1 MNMQQMLMQEQKMQ
15 RELAKAQAQL
25 AEKEFTVSKG
35 GAVTVVLKGDK
46 TVVSVSVDEDA
57 FDKDNKEM
65 VEEMIVLAINEAQ
78 EKIDEESEAINEK
91 ITGRPG
97 GLGF

>member
-1 MNMQQMLMQEQKMQ
+1 MNMQQMLMQAQKMQ

-25 AEKEFTVSKG
+25 AEKEFTVS
-35 GAVTVVLKGDK
+35 KGDK

-65 VEEMIVLAINEAQ
+65 VEEMVVLAINEAQ

>member
-1 MNMQQMLMQEQKMQ
+1 MNMQQMLMQAQKMQ

-46 TVVSVSVDEDA
+46 TIVSISIDEDA

-65 VEEMIVLAINEAQ
+65 IEEMIVLAINEAQ

>member
-1 MNMQQMLMQEQKMQ
+1 MNMQQMLMQAQKMQ
-15 RELAKAQAQL
+15 RELAKAQAHL

-35 GAVTVVLKGDK
+35 RAVTVVLKGDK
-46 TVVSVSVDEDA
+46 TVVSISIDEDA

>member
-1 MNMQQMLMQEQKMQ
+1 MNMQQMLMQAQKMQ
-15 RELAKAQAQL
+15 RELAKAQAQS

-46 TVVSVSVDEDA
+46 TIVSVSVDEDA

>member
-1 MNMQQMLMQEQKMQ
+1 MNMQQMLMQAQKMQ

-25 AEKEFTVSKG
+25 AEKEFAVSKG

-46 TVVSVSVDEDA
+46 TIVSISIDEDA

>member
-1 MNMQQMLMQEQKMQ
+1 MNMQQMLMQAQKMQ

-25 AEKEFTVSKG
+25 AEKEFTVYKG

-46 TVVSVSVDEDA
+46 TIVSVSVDEDA

>member
-1 MNMQQMLMQEQKMQ
+1 MNMQQMLMQAQKMQ

-46 TVVSVSVDEDA
+46 TIVSISVDEDA

>member
-1 MNMQQMLMQEQKMQ
+1 MNMQHMLMHAQKMQ

-46 TVVSVSVDEDA
+46 TVVSISIDEDA

>member
-1 MNMQQMLMQEQKMQ
+1 MNMQQMLMQAQKMQ

>member
-1 MNMQQMLMQEQKMQ
+1 MNMQQMLMQAQKMQ

-46 TVVSVSVDEDA
+46 TVVSISVDEDA

>member
-1 MNMQQMLMQEQKMQ
+1 MNMQQMLRQAQKMQ

-46 TVVSVSVDEDA
+46 TIVSVSVDEDA

>member
-1 MNMQQMLMQEQKMQ
+1 MNMQQMLMQAQKMQ

-25 AEKEFTVSKG
+25 AEKEFAVSKG

-46 TVVSVSVDEDA
+46 TVVSISIDEDA

-65 VEEMIVLAINEAQ
+65 VEEMVVLAINEAQ